1 MGIAL
6 WGARGR
12 CCALRVGS
20 KEFRWWATLL
30 GVCLVGTG
38 PTCAGLPPPA
48 PTSPTADPFR
58 PLHFPCSFSA
68 PKAAPYSGA
77 RVCPCWGGGFASWSR
92 AWRGGFSQASRR
104 VVSRHRALREI
115 VFGRCGA
122 AAAAAPDCC
131 PLKVPLLPSPQ
142 PSCFPFYLI
151 GVHSTMTPRSPHR
164 RFFRVPIRAI
174 GTGARGSGLPRAF
187 FSLSPA
193 AASRRRQPGTNTPAV
208 GFFCL
213 RRGAR
218 NPWVWQAPA
227 QGDRPAA
234 AQAVHAPPAQLSA
247 VRAAP
252 QHLLPPHPPPP
263 SFRPTLGSHRHSCLE
278 ICPSLNISGRG
289 AMAQRQ
295 RV

>member
-1 MGIAL
+1 MAVGGFPSGGFRGGVAFAVPLVFAARPPTAAAGACNVRGCNGRGARRRRGVKVGIAS

-12 CCALRVGS
+12 CCVLRVGS
-20 KEFRWWATLL
+20 KELRWWATLL

-187 FSLSPA
+187 FSLSPCGR
-193 AASRRRQPGTNTPAV
+193 AASPPTWHKHPCRR
-208 GFFCL
+208 FL
-213 RRGAR
+213 
-218 NPWVWQAPA
+218 
-227 QGDRPAA
+227 
-234 AQAVHAPPAQLSA
+234 LSSA
-247 VRAAP
+247 
-252 QHLLPPHPPPP
+252 
-263 SFRPTLGSHRHSCLE
+263 
-278 ICPSLNISGRG
+278 GRT
-289 AMAQRQ
+289 
-295 RV
+295 